1 VQARWPV
8 LTVHHNIS
16 GGKSMSEAPTEFTRV
31 ETTGRIASLIFD
43 RPPVNAINVTVRQEI
58 LDGLAEANSDHD
70 VDGVVLIGA
79 RNIFSAGSD
88 IREFDTPQLSPTSVD
103 LFRAIAASPK
113 PVVAA
118 IDGLAFGGGLELALA
133 CQHRIATHAARF
145 ALPEITLGL
154 IPGGGGTQRLPR
166 LMGFN
171 RAIPMI
177 FRGKPI
183 GAEEA
188 LEGGLIDELYAD
200 LHGNA
205 VAFVQQLI
213 EQPPDRGRDE
223 DSHVASAQ
231 RAPQTVDAAI
241 DHWLSRSRSPA
252 AAKAAA
258 EALRTARDRPLDEGL
273 LLERQLFMAL
283 RDGEESRAHR
293 HVFFSERAA
302 TKHAQPKDK
311 KYRPMSRGAVI
322 GAGTMGIGIALAMAG
337 AGVTVTVIDNSQG
350 ALDRAEKNISNALD
364 RMVKSKT
371 LDETEANNRRG
382 RISGSLSMDAIADSD
397 VVIEA
402 VFEDMALKKKVL
414 AKVDAVA
421 QPSALLAT
429 NTSTLDVDEIA
440 RATNR
445 PQDVV
450 GLHFFS
456 PAHVMPLVEIVRGAR
471 TRDDT
476 LQRAVAFTKA
486 LGKKP
491 VIVGVCDGFVGNR
504 MHLRRGAN
512 VERLLQ
518 EGASPADIDRAAVSF
533 GFAMGP
539 CTTSDLTGLDVAW
552 RIRCAKGIAYPV
564 ADALCELG
572 RLGQKTGAGY
582 YRYDEGSRT
591 PQSDPEVAKII
602 ANVARHLGHEPRHIP
617 DQEILDR
624 LLLPIINEGARVL
637 EEKIARSPGDI
648 DVIWANGYGW
658 PLWRGGPMYYADQ
671 VGLSPIRDNLLR
683 YERQLSDPTLRP
695 ANLVMRL
702 ADAGEGFQSISD
714 DQ

>member
-1 VQARWPV
+1 
-8 LTVHHNIS
+8 
-16 GGKSMSEAPTEFTRV
+16 MSEAPTEFTRV
-31 ETTGRIASLIFD
+31 ETTGRITSLIFD

-58 LDGLAEANSDHD
+58 LDGLAEANSDYD

-103 LFRAIAASPK
+103 LFMAITASPK

-133 CQHRIATHAARF
+133 CQHRIATHAGRF

-166 LMGFN
+166 LMGFD

-200 LHGNA
+200 DLHGNA
-205 VAFVQQLI
+205 VAFVRQLI
-213 EQPPDRGRDE
+213 EHPPGRGRDE

-241 DHWLSRSRSPA
+241 DHWISKSRSPA
-252 AAKAAA
+252 ATKAAA
-258 EALRTARDRPLDEGL
+258 ESLRAARDLSLDEGL
-273 LLERQLFMAL
+273 LLERKLFMAL

-293 HVFFSERAA
+293 HLFFSERAA
-302 TKHAQPKDK
+302 TKHAQPKYK
-311 KYRPMSRGAVI
+311 KHRLVSRGAVI
-322 GAGTMGIGIALAMAG
+322 GGGTMGTGIALAMAG
-337 AGVTVTVIDNSQG
+337 AGVTVTVIDNSQD
-350 ALDRAEKNISNALD
+350 ALDRAETNIGNALD

-371 LDETEANNRRG
+371 LDETEANNRRK
-382 RISGSLSMDAIADSD
+382 RISSNLSLDAIANSD

-402 VFEDMALKKKVL
+402 VFEDMALKKQIL

-421 QPSALLAT
+421 QPGALLAT

-456 PAHVMPLVEIVRGAR
+456 PAHVMPLVEIVSGAQ
-471 TRDDT
+471 TSDDT
-476 LQRAVAFTKA
+476 LHRAVAFTKA
-486 LGKKP
+486 LSKKS

-539 CTTSDLTGLDVAW
+539 CATSDLTGLDVAW
-552 RIRCAKGIAYPV
+552 RIRSAKGIAYPV

-602 ANVARHLGHEPRHIP
+602 ANLARHLGHEPRHIP
-617 DQEILDR
+617 DQEIIDR

-671 VGLSPIRDNLLR
+671 VGLSPIRDNLFR

-695 ANLVMRL
+695 ANLIMRL